1 MNALCQWLVIN
12 MNDIKCRLNNAID
25 RMEDIESL
33 LGMQYESII
42 RDTLY
47 DAKVEIDELK
57 NEIQSYKDRLSE

>member
-1 MNALCQWLVIN
+1 